1 MILYLP
7 SFSQSSIG
15 RQYYWGQRHGGVA
28 LAMDPW
34 MFNVC
39 AFVNEFLAAGTWPVL
54 RRRAGREPR
63 MTSLPTRRHLDAR
76 LEWIHGRYPRYS
88 TCKPGGGKGGVS
100 NSSTAN
106 GRRGER
112 ILTLGSR

>member
-39 AFVNEFLAAGTWPVL
+39 AFVM
-54 RRRAGREPR
+54 RISSGRN
-63 MTSLPTRRHLDAR
+63 LAR
-76 LEWIHGRYPRYS
+76 L
-88 TCKPGGGKGGVS
+88 V
-100 NSSTAN
+100 
-106 GRRGER
+106 
-112 ILTLGSR
+112 